1 MCGAVTDPKLLDG
14 EGDHLLPPADSDDVG
29 ADCD

>member
-1 MCGAVTDPKLLDG
+1 MCGALDESRMLDG
-14 EGDHLLPPADSDDVG
+14 EGDFLLSDELDDVG

>member
-1 MCGAVTDPKLLDG
+1 MCGALDEERMLDG
-14 EGDHLLPPADSDDVG
+14 EGDFLLSTSDDVG

>member
-14 EGDHLLPPADSDDVG
+14 EGDFLLSTSDDVG

>member
-1 MCGAVTDPKLLDG
+1 MCGALDEERMLLG
-14 EGDHLLPPADSDDVG
+14 EGDYLLPSTDSDDVG